1 MDGHP
6 SHAAAIAC
14 GAGAIFAK
22 HAAASIEESIA
33 AMCGRYSFTLPPEAI
48 RELFRVVT
56 GLNLQPRYNI
66 APTQVVPVIGLEPS
80 GERALKQF
88 RWGLIPRWS
97 KEMPKSA
104 PLINARSEGIATG
117 KMFGEA
123 FQKRRCLVPADG
135 FYEWRKDK
143 SDKRPWRILDAE
155 RPAFAFAGVWE
166 GWRNPA
172 GEIVRS
178 FAIVTTDAND
188 KLAPIHDRMPVMLK
202 REDED
207 AWLDPGSP
215 EPTLL
220 SLLAPYDAAKTAL
233 YQVDARVNSVKNDDP
248 QCLEKLEE
256 LAPLPG
262 TAQP

>member
-1 MDGHP
+1 MP
-6 SHAAAIAC
+6 SGTATIAC
-14 GAGAIFAK
+14 GAGPTFAK
-22 HAAASIEESIA
+22 HDRSFIEESFA

-56 GLNLQPRYNI
+56 VLNLQPRYNI
-66 APTQVVPVIGLEPS
+66 APTQLVPVIGLEPS

-88 RWGLIPRWS
+88 RWGLIPYWS

-104 PLINARSEGIATG
+104 PLINARSEGIASS
-117 KMFGEA
+117 KMFSEA

-135 FYEWRKDK
+135 FFEWHKDK
-143 SDKRPWRILDAE
+143 SDKRPWRIVDAE

-166 GWRNPA
+166 GWRNPE
-172 GEIVRS
+172 GEILRS
-178 FAIVTTDAND
+178 FAIVTTDANE

-207 AWLDPGSP
+207 AWLDPTTP

-220 SLLAPYDAAKTAL
+220 SLLAPYDAARTEL
-233 YQVDARVNSVKNDDP
+233 YRVDTRVNNVKNDDP
-248 QCLEKLEE
+248 QCLEKPEE
-256 LAPLPG
+256 SAPLPG
-262 TAQP
+262 MARP